1 MDRKILWVGFTSLA
15 IVITTIFLSLLF
27 AKPES
32 FRGTAYNEP
41 YPLAPEFELIHSSGE
56 PFRLSDQRGRIIL
69 LFFGYTFCP
78 DVCPATLAELN
89 AALSK
94 IPDEAGSVQVVF
106 ISVDPDRDTPQLV
119 QEYVERFNPS
129 FIGLSGPIEDLGK
142 IWQDYDIFREVV
154 ESDSGLST
162 VNHTAR
168 VLLIDA
174 DGNMRL
180 SYAFGTPVEDIVS
193 DLKLLL
199 EKSQ

>member
-15 IVITTIFLSLLF
+15 IVITAAFLTLLF
-27 AKPES
+27 AKS
-32 FRGTAYNEP
+32 DHFRGTAYNEP
-41 YPLAPEFELIHSSGE
+41 YPLASDFELTHASGE
-56 PFRLSDQRGRIIL
+56 VFHLSDQRSRIVL

-89 AALSK
+89 TALNN
-94 IPDEAGSVQVVF
+94 IPDGADLVQVVF
-106 ISVDPDRDTPQLV
+106 VSVDPDRDTPQIT
-119 QEYVERFNPS
+119 QEYVTRFNPS
-129 FIGLSGPIEDLGK
+129 FIGLSGPMDDLEK

-154 ESDSGLST
+154 KTDSGLAT

-168 VLLIDA
+168 VLLIDK

-180 SYAFGTPVEDIVS
+180 SYAFGTPVEDIVF

-199 EKSQ
+199 EASR